1 MMKRPS
7 LLAAALLFPC
17 AAFAGDPVPLDLGM
31 MPEPHISQPEG
42 PVKSA
47 VVLLS
52 DAAGW
57 SAKEDGVAATL
68 SKNGA
73 LVIGVDF
80 PAYLTKLKA
89 DDGDCVY
96 TISDIESVTQQIER
110 NMGVATYRPPI
121 IAGIGEGGAL
131 ALAMAAQT
139 PPATVAATVAV
150 DPLAGIP
157 LAKELCTPADKKLEG
172 DRFVYALTE
181 GTLPDPVSVIFTKKA
196 DAAGRA
202 HAETLK
208 KDWPDVELT
217 DSDKEATSALTENLL
232 PLVENPPS
240 VEETLGLPL
249 TILEAKPTM
258 DTMAVIVSGD
268 GGWRDIDAEVGAEL
282 QKNGVPVVGLDS
294 LHYFWTKLTPQQVG
308 RDLARIITHYRVE
321 FGVKHVMLIGYS
333 FGADIMPDAYDRLPA
348 GLKNDVS
355 LVSLM
360 AMSGYADYEI
370 SVMGIIGASDASQG
384 AAVMDAV
391 AKIDPTKLQ
400 CIYGSDEDDDPCPT
414 LASKGIETI
423 RIEGGHHFD
432 EDYPALAQ
440 KLIASLKARTG
451 K

>member
-1 MMKRPS
+1 MMKFAS
-7 LLAAALLFPC
+7 LLAALLFP
-17 AAFAGDPVPLDLGM
+17 AVVFAQDAPLDRGLL
-31 MPEPHISQPEG
+31 PEPHVSKPAG
-42 PVKSA
+42 AVNGA

-57 SAKEDGVAATL
+57 DAQEERIATTL
-68 SKNGA
+68 AGKGA

-80 PAYLTKLKA
+80 PAYIAALKA

-110 NMGVATYRPPI
+110 NMGVATYRPPV

-150 DPLAGIP
+150 DPPAGIP
-157 LAKELCTPADKKLEG
+157 LARELCTPAEKTLEG

-181 GTLPDPVSVIFTKKA
+181 GPLPDPVSVIFTQKA

-202 HAETLK
+202 HAATLK
-208 KDWPDVELT
+208 QGWPEVSLADTDKDA
-217 DSDKEATSALTENLL
+217 ATALAESLADLVSNPATED
-232 PLVENPPS
+232 
-240 VEETLGLPL
+240 ETLGLPL
-249 TILEAKPTM
+249 TVLQAKPVL

-282 QKNGVPVVGLDS
+282 QKNGIPVVGLDS
-294 LHYFWTKLTPQQVG
+294 LHYFWTKRTPEEVG
-308 RDLARIITHYRVE
+308 RDLARIVAHYRGV
-321 FGVKHVMLIGYS
+321 FGVKRVMLVGYS
-333 FGADIMPDAYDRLPA
+333 FGADILPDAYDRLPQA
-348 GLKNDVS
+348 LKNAVP

-370 SVMGIIGASDASQG
+370 SVLGIIGASDASNG
-384 AAVMDAV
+384 TAVIDAV
-391 AKIDPTKLQ
+391 NRIEPQKLQ

-414 LASKGIETI
+414 LAGKGIEAV

-432 EDYPALAQ
+432 GDYPALAR
-440 KLIASLKARTG
+440 KLIDSLKARAA

>member
-1 MMKRPS
+1 MMKRTS
-7 LLAAALLFPC
+7 LVAAALLFPC
-17 AAFAGDPVPLDLGM
+17 VAFASDPAPLDLGM
-31 MPEPHISQPEG
+31 MPEPHVSQPTG

-57 SAKEDGVAATL
+57 GAKEDGVAAEL
-68 SKNGA
+68 SQKGA

-80 PAYLTKLKA
+80 PAYLAKLKA

-110 NMGVATYRPPI
+110 NMGVTTYRPPV

-181 GTLPDPVSVIFTKKA
+181 GALPDPVSVIFTKKA

-208 KDWPDVELT
+208 KDWPDVELA
-217 DSDKEATSALTENLL
+217 DSDKEATAALTENLL

-249 TILEAKPTM
+249 TILETKPTM

-294 LHYFWTKLTPQQVG
+294 LHYFWTKLTPAQVG

-321 FGVKHVMLIGYS
+321 FGVKHVMLVGYS
-333 FGADIMPDAYDRLPA
+333 FGADVMPDAYDRLPA
-348 GLKNDVS
+348 ALKNDVS
-355 LVSLM
+355 LISLM

-370 SVMGIIGASDASQG
+370 SVMGIIGASDASDG
-384 AAVMDAV
+384 SAVMDAV
-391 AKIDPTKLQ
+391 AKIDPKKLQ
-400 CIYGSDEDDDPCPT
+400 CIYGSDEEDDPCPT
-414 LASKGIETI
+414 LADKGVETI